1 MEINLPEVL
10 AEVVSEFARYE
21 RALAAND
28 VEALDEFFWRDARAV
43 RYSIGATQHGHAE
56 IAASRRSRGTKDL
69 ERSLFGTVITTFGR
83 DFATAD
89 TEFRRSESGRVGR
102 QSQTWVRFAH
112 GWRIVAAHVSYPA
125 MP

>member
-1 MEINLPEVL
+1 MHINLPEVV
-10 AEVVSEFARYE
+10 AEVSAEFARYE

-28 VEALDEFFWRDARAV
+28 VEALDEFFWRDPRV
-43 RYSIGATQHGHAE
+43 LRYSIAATQHGHAE
-56 IAASRRSRGTKDL
+56 IAASRRSRGTGDIA
-69 ERSLFGTVITTFGR
+69 RTLFATVITTFGR

-89 TEFRRSESGRVGR
+89 TEFRRAESGRVGR

-125 MP
+125 ML